1 MAFEIISQPAGFCL
15 ADDIF
20 FYKIKDTSAVA
31 FSTATWTLILKDN
44 DNNEYEYQYTS
55 IYFADKTTYLNISD
69 MVRALATQLRSFPD
83 ADIFALASYVQ
94 VYLNVNSTS
103 GTYTFNPCFSI
114 LGQFS
119 ANQKDFLP
127 INGLKSFTP
136 FFANGLIFK
145 AATNTQQYA
154 LNNSYLLSSFYIQY
168 YGSFKINYDFYENNT
183 LIRSEEFAMDSLY
196 AFDNNISIFRTYNHL
211 VNFGDLSS
219 ENITRIVATLQ
230 LAIGIQKSES
240 IYYTVQ
246 YQNETDNRRVFVFR
260 NKKGGA
266 QVLHTNGT
274 ETIRVAQAANRLEGT
289 FQEKDYSQ
297 RQNTKQVVYNTSD
310 ETIYETSTGYMN
322 KPQFDNITD
331 IFYAQDVWL
340 WENEKFVAVE
350 IDNNASEK
358 FDNNNGIFYAKLAWK
373 YGYR

>member
-31 FSTATWTLILKDN
+31 FSTATWTLTLKDN
-44 DNNEYEYQYTS
+44 ASNEYEYQYNS

-69 MVRALATQLRSFPD
+69 MVRALCTQIRTFPTSQAFALRSFVEVNLQINIIGSNISFPV
-83 ADIFALASYVQ
+83 SYV
-94 VYLNVNSTS
+94 
-103 GTYTFNPCFSI
+103 I
-114 LGQFS
+114 LGQYTI
-119 ANQKDFLP
+119 AEKDRLP
-127 INGLKSFTP
+127 VSGTRNYQNVIGTLFNLQT
-136 FFANGLIFK
+136 
-145 AATNTQQYA
+145 TNAPLQYVI
-154 LNNSYLLSSFYIQY
+154 NNSYLMLSFFNINNASFLIRL
-168 YGSFKINYDFYENNT
+168 DFYSNDT
-183 LIRSEEFAMDSLY
+183 LIRSEELDISSTQNIDNFYTINYLY
-196 AFDNNISIFRTYNHL
+196 KLDDVS
-211 VNFGDLSS
+211 DD
-219 ENITRIVATLQ
+219 NITTINAY
-230 LAIGIQKSES
+230 LANPGNASGS
-240 IYYTVQ
+240 DVQ
-246 YQNETDNRRVFVFR
+246 FYRVMYQNETDNRRVFVFR

-274 ETIRVAQAANRLEGT
+274 ETIRVAQVANRLEGS
-289 FQEKDYSQ
+289 FQEKDYSE
-297 RQNTKQVVYNTSD
+297 RQKTKQVVYNTSD

-331 IFYAQDVWL
+331 IFYTQDVWL

-373 YGYR
+373 YAYR